1 MGDTKIAGA
10 FVEISTRQQK
20 LDRELGQAKGKVT
33 RFLGETKAAAG
44 GVGKSIAGAFSS
56 IGGGLLGGLGLGAG
70 FAAFTGIKAG
80 LEGVL
85 DAAIADEKSQEKL
98 RATLRS
104 TGNEVENNAQRINDF
119 ADGLRDVANVDDD
132 VTRSLVSLGLNLG
145 IGADKIDD
153 VVEASLGLAE
163 ATGGDATD
171 AMEKLIK
178 ANQGNW
184 TALQKQLPLLKEMKS
199 QEERLAYVQKI
210 AQQGMEQRRESL
222 KTLGGSTQQLKLAT
236 GELAE
241 SVGGL
246 LAPAFTSAAQAATK
260 YINAIR
266 QMAGASPAQ
275 QVLNLRN
282 QLNASQSNVLA
293 TLTKMTAKK
302 PPPAYTNW
310 WNGPRAA
317 GITVAARAL
326 NGKRGRNETPEQ
338 ELQRRLD
345 MRDQVYNGRSG
356 IDNNNGN
363 FAEHNEERINA
374 LRNEIRGKDQGVSG
388 AAHKDLQHLNDKLN
402 DAVRRERGGM
412 SERDADR
419 IYAKRADKIRLDDE
433 ERQLL
438 RDIAKNTANQG
449 SAVFR

>member
-1 MGDTKIAGA
+1 MADTKIAGA

-153 VVEASLGLAE
+153 VVAASLGLAE

-326 NGKRGRNETPEQ
+326 NGQRGRNETPEQ
-338 ELQRRLD
+338 ELIRRQD
-345 MRDQVYNGRSG
+345 MRDQTYGDRQG
-356 IDNNNGN
+356 PTGTPFDQ
-363 FAEHNEERINA
+363 HNDERIDA
-374 LRNEIRGKDQGVSG
+374 LRNEIRGRDAGMSG
-388 AAHKDLQHLNDKLN
+388 AGHKDLEHLQDKLN
-402 DAVRRERGGM
+402 DAVRKEGGM
-412 SERDADR
+412 SQKDADR